1 MSSIV
6 RHHRP
11 RQSAPPPSGARAN
24 MVSREGNDA
33 RLVGVWVQVER
44 GVAARVFG
52 YVRECHDGRATLLAT
67 VLAGRPVVLT
77 VDAADCAPIEG
88 GLS

>member
-1 MSSIV
+1 V
-6 RHHRP
+6 
-11 RQSAPPPSGARAN
+11 GA
-24 MVSREGNDA
+24 
-33 RLVGVWVQVER
+33 WVQVER
-44 GVAARVFG
+44 GVAARACG

-77 VDAADCAPIEG
+77 VDASDCAPIDR